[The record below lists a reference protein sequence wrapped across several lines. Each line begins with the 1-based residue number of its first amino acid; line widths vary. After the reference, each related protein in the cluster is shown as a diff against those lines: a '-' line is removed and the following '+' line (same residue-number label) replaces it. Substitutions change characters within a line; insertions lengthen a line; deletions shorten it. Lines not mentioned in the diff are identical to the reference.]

1 MDELHD
7 ILRRLWVSDLQARRE
22 LLEIE
27 RDALMHEITSPLTSQ
42 DRRKE
47 AFVLRDE
54 LMSQW
59 AEVVEELKIHEG
71 KKPKTRDG
79 FRVRDAWFGV
89 GDEHDQAESQNL
101 HLEGDSGSVQ
111 DHRGI
116 APAVIR
122 R

>member
-1 MDELHD
+1 MDELQD

-22 LLEIE
+22 LLEIQ

-59 AEVVEELKIHEG
+59 AKVVEELKIHAG
-71 KKPKTRDG
+71 K
-79 FRVRDAWFGV
+79 
-89 GDEHDQAESQNL
+89 
-101 HLEGDSGSVQ
+101 
-111 DHRGI
+111 
-116 APAVIR
+116 
-122 R
+122 